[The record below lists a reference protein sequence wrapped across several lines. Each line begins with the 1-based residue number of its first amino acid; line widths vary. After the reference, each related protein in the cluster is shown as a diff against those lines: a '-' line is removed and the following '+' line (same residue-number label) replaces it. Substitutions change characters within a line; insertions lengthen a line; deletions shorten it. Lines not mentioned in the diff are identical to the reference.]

1 MTPRFPV
8 LRLIVLPLALFA
20 AGSAPA
26 RDAGLPPLPPQ
37 DNPWLYRGSD
47 VPRDKEWIFGQLP
60 NGLRWAV
67 RRNGVPPGQ
76 VSIRVRMD
84 VGSIY
89 EAPGEEGFAH
99 LLEHLVF
106 RESKYLGQAQAI
118 PAWQR
123 LGATFGSDTNAET
136 SGTSTTFRIDLPGAT
151 PASLDES
158 FKLLSGMM
166 IAPTLSEADVR
177 AEVPIVMAE
186 KREHGGAGE
195 RVAEATRETLFAGQ
209 PLGDHGTIGTDASL
223 SGAHEG
229 AVRAFHTRWYRP
241 ESAVIIAVGDA
252 DPQLLAALAA
262 KWFGDWSGQGRR
274 VPAPSFGEPQAP
286 AGVEP
291 AQQAQPPVAPLASPR
306 VLIEPELPRS
316 LLLVWARP
324 WHEKNDTIVYNQ
336 GQMANQIAQA
346 ILNRRLEGRA
356 RRAASFLQAQ
366 VQQDNVSRSL
376 DGTFVSITPAD
387 GHWREALAEVRGVIA
402 DALQSPPS
410 SDEIAREVAEINVA
424 YESQVQQRAL
434 LPGAR
439 LADDLVQAVDIH
451 ETVANPETVWAIM
464 KKSVPLFTPAMVLDH
479 TRQLFSAPVIRSLM
493 VTPAKA
499 ESDPAALRA
508 ALAAPV
514 AADAS
519 ARTDNRPVSF
529 AEQPVIGPPGRV
541 VGTAPTGLL
550 GIEQV
555 EFANGV
561 KALVWPTRDDP
572 GRVTVKVRF
581 GRGIAGFA
589 PLAAPYV
596 ALGRSALVS
605 AGEGLLGQDELDRIS
620 TGRKLGF
627 DLRIDDGSIS
637 FSADTRREDLADQL
651 YLFAAKLAMPRW
663 DAAPIERAIRAAR
676 LQVAALA
683 TSPQGVLDRDQ
694 RWLQRGSDPRWHSPD
709 AAELD
714 RMSAAGFQQA
724 WAPQLAAGPVEV
736 QLFGDFD
743 RTEALAALGRTFGAI
758 NPRAAGDVAAVTV
771 PVPAPTAT
779 PLVLRHHGDANQAAA
794 LVSWPTGGGVEG
806 TGESRR
812 LEVLA
817 QLFANRLLDSLREK
831 AGASYAPQV
840 QSDWPVELA
849 NGGTITASAQLPPE
863 MAPRFFAA
871 ADAIAADLASRPV
884 SADELARVT
893 EPMRQTINRA
903 ASSTAFFMWQLEG
916 ATRFPARIGQVRSIM
931 SDFTDLT
938 PAEVQVLAQRY
949 LVADKAWRLE
959 VLPGN

>member
-1 MTPRFPV
+1 MTPRFPA
-8 LRLIVLPLALFA
+8 LRLALLPLLLL
-20 AGSAPA
+20 AGATPAPVLA
-26 RDAGLPPLPPQ
+26 RDTALPALPPQ

-47 VPRDKEWIFGQLP
+47 VPHDKEWIFGQLP

-67 RRNGVPPGQ
+67 RKNGVPPGQ

-84 VGSIY
+84 VGSLY
-89 EAPGEEGFAH
+89 ERRGEEGFAH

-118 PAWQR
+118 PTWQR

-136 SGTSTTFRIDLPGAT
+136 SATGTTFRIDLPGAS

-177 AEVPIVMAE
+177 AEVPIVLAE

-209 PLGDHGTIGTDASL
+209 ALGDHGTIGTEASL
-223 SGAHEG
+223 LGAHEG
-229 AVRAFHTRWYRP
+229 PVRAFHARWYRP
-241 ESAVIIAVGDA
+241 ENAVIIASGDA
-252 DPQLLAALAA
+252 DPQLLAALVA
-262 KWFGDWSGQGRR
+262 KWFGDWRGQSNR
-274 VPAPSFGEPQAP
+274 VPAPPFGDPAAP
-286 AGVEP
+286 AGADP
-291 AQQAQPPVAPLASPR
+291 ALPLAPPR
-306 VLIEPELPRS
+306 VLVEPELPRS

-336 GQMANQIAQA
+336 GQMASQIAQA
-346 ILNRRLEGRA
+346 IINRRLEGRA
-356 RRAASFLQAQ
+356 RRGAAFLTAQ

-402 DALQSPPS
+402 DALQSPPGT
-410 SDEIAREVAEINVA
+410 DEIAREVAEINVA

-464 KKSVPLFTPAMVLDH
+464 KQSLPLFTPAAVLEH
-479 TRQLFSAPVIRSLM
+479 TRQLFTAPVIRSLM
-493 VTPAKA
+493 VTPDKA
-499 ESDPAALRA
+499 EGDPTALLAALRA
-508 ALAAPV
+508 PV
-514 AADAS
+514 VADAA
-519 ARTDNRPVSF
+519 ARTDSRPVSF
-529 AEQPVIGPPGRV
+529 ADQPPIGPTGKLV
-541 VGTAPTGLL
+541 ASAPTGLL
-550 GIEQV
+550 GIEQLT
-555 EFANGV
+555 FANGV
-561 KALVWPTRDDP
+561 KVLMWPTRDDP

-589 PLAAPYV
+589 PADAPYV
-596 ALGRSALVS
+596 ALGRTALVY
-605 AGEGLLGQDELDRIS
+605 AGEGKLGQDELDRIS
-620 TGRKLGF
+620 TGRKMGF
-627 DLRIDDGSIS
+627 DLRVDDATLG

-676 LQVAALA
+676 LQVAAQA
-683 TSPQGVLDRDQ
+683 TSPQGVLDRDL
-694 RWLQRGSDPRWHSPD
+694 RWLQRGGDPRWHNPG
-709 AAELD
+709 AAEL
-714 RMSAAGFQQA
+714 AGLSVEGFRAA

-743 RTEALAALGRTFGAI
+743 RAEGLAALARTFGAL
-758 NPRAAGDVAAVTV
+758 PSRTVADAPPVSVPVAA
-771 PVPAPTAT
+771 PTSQ
-779 PLVLRHHGDANQAAA
+779 PIVLRHHGDANQAAT

-806 TGESRR
+806 TSEGRR

-817 QLFANRLLDSLREK
+817 QLFANRLLDALREK

-840 QSDWPVELA
+840 QSEWPLDLA
-849 NGGTITASAQLPPE
+849 NGGTITASAQLPPDMVE
-863 MAPRFFAA
+863 RFFTA
-871 ADAIAADLASRPV
+871 ADAIAADLAQRPV

-916 ATRFPARIGQVRSIM
+916 ATRAPSRIGLVRSIM
-931 SDFTDLT
+931 SDFTELT
-938 PAEVQVLAQRY
+938 PAEVQDLARRY
-949 LVADKAWRLE
+949 LVANKAWRLE
-959 VLPGN
+959 VLPGT